1 MYIVL
6 EPANFPSVYLSYNF
20 LSLRE
25 LLRFKDFT
33 NTRCHDCFIY
43 TRSWNGKFIIFSVK
57 RLFCVKYLF
66 LLLFLTLRA
75 FHSRKLIFVFQ
86 ISIQLLSKVDYN
98 EYCLSTNYPRYFN
111 ILWCKLCSYFT
122 DISIFSV
129 LKTKDDA
136 FQTWPV
142 VCQCYISLMRL
153 TVRQI
158 NCISALADGSISLPL
173 TRACIEDFCYYCIA
187 SLLEN

>member
-20 LSLRE
+20 LFLRE

-33 NTRCHDCFIY
+33 NTRCYDCFIH
-43 TRSWNGKFIIFSVK
+43 TAETVNL
-57 RLFCVKYLF
+57 LFFQSRDFFALNTF
-66 LLLFLTLRA
+66 FLLFLTLRA
-75 FHSRKLIFVFQ
+75 FHSRKLNFVFQ

-136 FQTWPV
+136 FQT
-142 VCQCYISLMRL
+142 
-153 TVRQI
+153 
-158 NCISALADGSISLPL
+158 
-173 TRACIEDFCYYCIA
+173 
-187 SLLEN
+187 